1 VRRYHRFAKRIP
13 STFTQE
19 ADMVRLH
26 PPAFRAVLAFV
37 VVAAL
42 VAAGCAQ
49 PGVTAASR
57 ADAPFDEAIDTAVDN
72 LFEQQKTIKLPEFLA
87 RTEQK
92 EIKVPEF
99 LARLESKVVA
109 KRTIALD
116 PVLEAGSGNQTAAT
130 QAADAR
136 IAERVAAKYPN
147 IEIVPFD
154 PLNLARAQYVLTGTM
169 SRTGKPELGGGYQ
182 IDLALSDL
190 KTRAVAAQASA
201 RARPQ
206 GIDTTPTVYYRDSP
220 VLLQDGTVE
229 RAVATSRTPPG
240 QPAAPGYLENM
251 PAGTLLAEATNAYNA
266 DRIEQALSLYTQA
279 LSATGGDQ
287 IRVHNGIYL
296 SNWRLG
302 RVAEAEQAFG
312 RVVASGLAS
321 RNLGVKFL
329 FKANST
335 DFWPDQKVSNAYD
348 FWLRQIA
355 KQAASSKTCLQVVG
369 HTSRTGSEQ
378 YNDQLSQRRALYIKQ
393 RLETESPELA
403 ARTRAT
409 GMGFRENLIGTGTD
423 DMRDALDR
431 RVEFKI
437 DAC

>member
-1 VRRYHRFAKRIP
+1 
-13 STFTQE
+13 
-19 ADMVRLH
+19 MVRL
-26 PPAFRAVLAFV
+26 PPRMFQAVLAIG
-37 VVAAL
+37 VVAVAL
-42 VAAGCAQ
+42 AAAGCAQ
-49 PGVTAASR
+49 PGVTALSR
-57 ADAPFDEAIDTAVDN
+57 ADAPFDEAVDSAVDN
-72 LFEQQKTIKLPEFLA
+72 LLEQTKKIKL
-87 RTEQK
+87 
-92 EIKVPEF
+92 PEF

-109 KRTIALD
+109 KRTIAID
-116 PVLEAGSGNQTAAT
+116 PVLEAGSGNQTVAT
-130 QAADAR
+130 QTIDAR
-136 IAERVAAKYPN
+136 IAERVATKYPA

-154 PLNLARAQYVLTGTM
+154 PLNMARAQYVLTGTM
-169 SRTGKPELGGGYQ
+169 GRTGKAELGAGYQ
-182 IDLALSDL
+182 IDLALTDL
-190 KTRAVAAQASA
+190 KTRSVVAQASSRA
-201 RARPQ
+201 RAQ

-220 VLLQDGTVE
+220 VLLHDSIVD

-240 QPAAPGYLENM
+240 QPVAPGYLEGM
-251 PAGTLLAEATNAYNA
+251 PASALLAEATNAYNA
-266 DRIEQALSLYTQA
+266 DRIEQALALYTQA
-279 LSATGGDQ
+279 LSAAGGDQ

-296 SNWRLG
+296 ANWRLG

-312 RVVASGLAS
+312 RVVASGLAN

-329 FKANST
+329 FKTNST

-355 KQAASSKTCLQVVG
+355 RQAASNRACLHVVG

-393 RLETESPELA
+393 RLESESPDLA
-403 ARTRAT
+403 PRTRAS

-431 RVEFKI
+431 RVEFKV